1 MVKKSIANSNRFS
14 LDFILGLLNVALK
27 IISKLRKYGHEVLCN
42 NTVFCVVFCL
52 YVQNTM
58 YSSMVFSND
67 LDLLEIKFI
76 FCCYLGPEEVKCELP
91 DQLPATKVSP
101 NKATISLVLSRNKIV
116 SLNKLLAISK

>member
-1 MVKKSIANSNRFS
+1 
-14 LDFILGLLNVALK
+14 
-27 IISKLRKYGHEVLCN
+27 
-42 NTVFCVVFCL
+42 
-52 YVQNTM
+52 M

-101 NKATISLVLSRNKIV
+101 NKAKISLVLSRNKIV
-116 SLNKLLAISK
+116 SLNKLLAISKSNDV